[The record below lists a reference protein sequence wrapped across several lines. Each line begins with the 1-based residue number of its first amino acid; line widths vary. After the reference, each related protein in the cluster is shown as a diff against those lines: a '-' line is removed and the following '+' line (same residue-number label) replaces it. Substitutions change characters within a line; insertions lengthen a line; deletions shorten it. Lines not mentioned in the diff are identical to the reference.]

1 MTGDI
6 VLMATTMPNSK
17 VSSML
22 TRSVSRNV
30 KGLVFDDVV
39 ADIVLL
45 VEDLQRKTSNC
56 KQYPES
62 PGPNKET
69 SFSSTQLGYLQLR
82 NRHDPQVLGSSM
94 GVCSDIER
102 IGTQF

>member
-17 VSSML
+17 VSSTL
-22 TRSVSRNV
+22 TRSMSSNV

-45 VEDLQRKTSNC
+45 VEDLQRKT
-56 KQYPES
+56 
-62 PGPNKET
+62 PN
-69 SFSSTQLGYLQLR
+69 
-82 NRHDPQVLGSSM
+82 
-94 GVCSDIER
+94 
-102 IGTQF
+102 

>member
-1 MTGDI
+1 MIGDI

-22 TRSVSRNV
+22 ALSVSRNV

-45 VEDLQRKTSNC
+45 VEDLQRKTSN
-56 KQYPES
+56 
-62 PGPNKET
+62 
-69 SFSSTQLGYLQLR
+69 
-82 NRHDPQVLGSSM
+82 
-94 GVCSDIER
+94 
-102 IGTQF
+102 

>member
-17 VSSML
+17 VSSTL
-22 TRSVSRNV
+22 TLCVSRNV

-45 VEDLQRKTSNC
+45 VEDLQGKTS
-56 KQYPES
+56 S
-62 PGPNKET
+62 
-69 SFSSTQLGYLQLR
+69 
-82 NRHDPQVLGSSM
+82 
-94 GVCSDIER
+94 
-102 IGTQF
+102 

>member
-17 VSSML
+17 VSSIL
-22 TRSVSRNV
+22 TLSVSRNV

-45 VEDLQRKTSNC
+45 VEDLQRKTSN
-56 KQYPES
+56 
-62 PGPNKET
+62 
-69 SFSSTQLGYLQLR
+69 
-82 NRHDPQVLGSSM
+82 
-94 GVCSDIER
+94 
-102 IGTQF
+102 

>member
-17 VSSML
+17 VSSIL
-22 TRSVSRNV
+22 TLSVSRNV

-45 VEDLQRKTSNC
+45 VEDLQRKHRI
-56 KQYPES
+56 E
-62 PGPNKET
+62 
-69 SFSSTQLGYLQLR
+69 
-82 NRHDPQVLGSSM
+82 NR
-94 GVCSDIER
+94 
-102 IGTQF
+102 TY

>member
-1 MTGDI
+1 MTGDS

-30 KGLVFDDVV
+30 KGLVFDVVV

-45 VEDLQRKTSNC
+45 DEDLQGKTSN
-56 KQYPES
+56 
-62 PGPNKET
+62 
-69 SFSSTQLGYLQLR
+69 
-82 NRHDPQVLGSSM
+82 
-94 GVCSDIER
+94 
-102 IGTQF
+102 